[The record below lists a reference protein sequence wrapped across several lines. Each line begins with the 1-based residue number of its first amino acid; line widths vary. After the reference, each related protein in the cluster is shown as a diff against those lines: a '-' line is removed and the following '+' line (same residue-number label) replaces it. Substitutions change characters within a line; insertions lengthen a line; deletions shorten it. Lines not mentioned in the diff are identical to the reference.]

1 MAGLVSAAWFPES
14 ELSTA
19 SAICVGKDFKIKKNK
34 INQIYDFKL
43 IYIYENF
50 KNIGDDYKKC
60 HIISKTIFS
69 GI

>member
-19 SAICVGKDFKIKKNK
+19 SAICVGKDFKRKKNK
-34 INQIYDFKL
+34 INQIYDL
-43 IYIYENF
+43 IYGNL
-50 KNIGDDYKKC
+50 KNIGDDYKKG